1 MTLEQQCAPA
11 RATIASIPD
20 DYTDASP
27 AHLIDA
33 CVRGDAAAWREFIRR
48 YRRIIALTV
57 YRVAQRYGESSPH
70 EIEDLVQDTYLKL
83 CADDARVLRGLRLKH
98 PNAVFAF
105 LKVVA
110 KNVAEDHFKKKYNPK
125 HGGGLLVPLEEAP
138 EPVGPGPPALTP
150 DERALLITQL
160 EACLLLLLPPET
172 RDRDLLIFRLY
183 FRVGLTAKRIACLPL
198 GLSEKGVEA
207 VLHRLV
213 KFLRNRF
220 GQGASNDG

>member
-1 MTLEQQCAPA
+1 MIVDQQDAPA

-48 YRRIIALTV
+48 YNSIIALTV
-57 YRVAQRYGESSPH
+57 SRVTRRYGESSPQM
-70 EIEDLVQDTYLKL
+70 IEDLVQETYLKL
-83 CADDARVLRGLRLKH
+83 CAEDARVLSGLRLKH
-98 PNAVFAF
+98 PNSIFGF

-110 KNVAEDHFKKKYNPK
+110 KNVAEDYFKKKGNLNS
-125 HGGGLLVPLEEAP
+125 LLAPLEEAP
-138 EPVGPGPPALTP
+138 EPVGPGPPELAP
-150 DERALLITQL
+150 AERALLISQF
-160 EACLLLLLPPET
+160 EACILAVLPQET

-183 FRVGLTAKRIACLPL
+183 FRVGLTARHIASLPL
-198 GLSEKGVEA
+198 GLSDKGVEA

-213 KFLRNRF
+213 QLLRNRF
-220 GQGASNDG
+220 QQGASNED